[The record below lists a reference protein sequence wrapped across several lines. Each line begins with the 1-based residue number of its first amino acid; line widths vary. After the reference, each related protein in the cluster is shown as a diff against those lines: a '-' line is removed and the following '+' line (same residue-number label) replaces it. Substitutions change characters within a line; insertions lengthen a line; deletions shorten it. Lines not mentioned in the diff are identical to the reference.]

1 MFGWYVTKCHDS
13 GIIHNVRF
21 EKLDNSQISATG
33 NQNSSKK
40 LIMVIGHNEKRYSE
54 KKH

>member
-33 NQNSSKK
+33 NQNSDLIKK
-40 LIMVIGHNEKRYSE
+40 INNGNWSQ
-54 KKH
+54 